1 MLNMVKNSNNFN
13 GNAEGYL
20 PLIIPIAFGLVVI
33 LAAGRIFL
41 PVAVAAGL
49 VFGIRRYWQN
59 EQKKVEQLNSTFY
72 QLVQENNGWVTALD
86 LAMKS
91 NISGTEVQQYLDEK
105 AREFAA
111 HYEIT
116 EQGGMIYFFE
126 SAISP
131 NGSKPPTIVD
141 TNYEPV
147 VGFSEPVKPPAVAD
161 FSNNSPMPS
170 SPPVENKPPE
180 KTIDVPVSESKKNS
194 PSPQVSGVPKNSE
207 SSSRKEVQLPPI
219 QATNELKNL
228 NTAKSVVSFDVEDKV
243 KKKPSFVV
251 PNSLTQTEL
260 AYRLGVHATTVSK
273 WKMRGDFMEW
283 SKSKDPAGL
292 AWKYE
297 VKSKRFYR
305 DS

>member
-1 MLNMVKNSNNFN
+1 MVKNSNNFN

-49 VFGIRRYWQN
+49 GFGFRRYWQN
-59 EQKKVEQLNSTFY
+59 KQKKLEELNSTFY
-72 QLVQENNGWVTALD
+72 QLIQENNGWVTALD

-91 NISGTEVQQYLDEK
+91 NVPGTEVQQYLDER

-116 EQGGMIYFFE
+116 EQGGMIYYFE
-126 SAISP
+126 TALSP

-147 VGFSEPVKPPAVAD
+147 VSFSEPIVSEVPKNPQ
-161 FSNNSPMPS
+161 PS
-170 SPPVENKPPE
+170 SPPPVEKKPTESPP
-180 KTIDVPVSESKKNS
+180 IDVPVSAVKKT
-194 PSPQVSGVPKNSE
+194 E
-207 SSSRKEVQLPPI
+207 SSAPVSDLNNNLKPASRKEVQLPPI
-219 QATNELKNL
+219 QSKTEPLNL
-228 NTAKSVVSFDVEDKV
+228 NNGKSEVSFN
-243 KKKPSFVV
+243 V
-251 PNSLTQTEL
+251 PNSGSKKTSSVVPSSLTQSEL

-273 WKMRGDFMEW
+273 WKMRPDFSEW
-283 SKSKDPAGL
+283 SGSKDPAGVV
-292 AWKYE
+292 WKYD
-297 VKSKRFYR
+297 VKSKRFYSGR
-305 DS
+305 